1 MNVFDEESRTILI
14 EQELDK
20 VSMHTETG
28 KIKMLKTDLNTFSS
42 LVNKYGVEKV
52 ARANKSDETQRM
64 IFALIMDVLLTR
76 ISETEFDI
84 IYDQITEL

>member
-1 MNVFDEESRTILI
+1 MLFISNKNSNTNKMETKLLHETIKAKLATRTNEELI
-14 EQELDK
+14 SDA
-20 VSMHTETG
+20 
-28 KIKMLKTDLNTFSS
+28 
-42 LVNKYGVEKV
+42 KV

-76 ISETEFDI
+76 ISETEFNI